1 MLYYCISKAKIV
13 CSEHQG
19 QRQSHRYTPSPNG
32 KYVCIHR
39 ISKYIYSI
47 TSLWNSPVGIGD
59 PGRLKASA
67 GFLFFCFLRFF
78 CLSVPFIFPK
88 VHVTQVTSK
97 YIEKGTACVKE
108 MLPDSSLLQS
118 PMKMLAT
125 ASPGPGKCPG
135 PTVPWLC
142 FGPEV
147 LQRMLEGQQMGDTS
161 KTTSLGSENGPHN

>member
-78 CLSVPFIFPK
+78 LPFCAFHLS
-88 VHVTQVTSK
+88 
-97 YIEKGTACVKE
+97 
-108 MLPDSSLLQS
+108 QS
-118 PMKMLAT
+118 PCYTGHQQIYRERHSMCEGNA
-125 ASPGPGKCPG
+125 
-135 PTVPWLC
+135 PWLLTPPVPNEDA
-142 FGPEV
+142 GNSISWTRQMPRPNSALVVLWARGAPENAGRSANGRHK
-147 LQRMLEGQQMGDTS
+147 QDNFSGFWEW
-161 KTTSLGSENGPHN
+161 TT